1 MNDESLP
8 IGWTTTTFAE
18 VVMSFSNGI
27 GGTQNKEGI
36 GIPVSRI
43 ETIAE
48 QRINFERVGYLAEHD
63 PAKIGKYKLN
73 YGDILFSHINSPA
86 HLGKTAIFK
95 NDRDLYHGINLL
107 RIVVNRD
114 VVHPRFFDYRCKLA
128 RIQGEFAL
136 RAQHAVNQSSIN
148 QKKLGEF
155 KISLAPLAEQK
166 RIADKLDTLLARV
179 DACRE
184 RLNRVPL
191 ILKRFR
197 QSVLAAATT
206 GQLTIDWRENHAH
219 SVSAD
224 TLLLRLKEAH
234 DVAGGHARGNASA
247 PTDDVHDLTV
257 DILPAGWQVAELK
270 DICTPGRPI
279 TYGILK
285 PGPELEEGIPY
296 IRVADFPGNKL
307 NLSGIKKTSPEID
320 QQYKRSRLQAGDL
333 LLSIRGSV
341 GRLIKIPKELEN
353 ANITQDTA
361 RLSISRLVS
370 ADYIYY
376 TLLSESVQR
385 RMKNATRGV
394 AVRGINIG
402 DVRALQVP
410 LPSVAEQGE
419 IVRRVE
425 ALFAIADRLEARLS
439 TTRTSTDRLTPALLA
454 NAFRG
459 ELVPQDPNDEPATE
473 LLKQLASAR
482 ESTTKTKRSSKS
494 VTPA

>member
-73 YGDILFSHINSPA
+73 HGDILFSHINSPT
-86 HLGKTAIFK
+86 HLGKTAIFED
-95 NDRDLYHGINLL
+95 DRDLYHGINLL

-114 VVHPRFFDYRCKLA
+114 VIHPRFFDYRCKLA
-128 RIQGEFAL
+128 RAQGEFSL

-155 KISLAPLAEQK
+155 KISLPPLAEQK
-166 RIADKLDTLLARV
+166 RIADKLDTVLARV

-197 QSVLAAATT
+197 QSVLAAATS
-206 GQLTIDWRENHAH
+206 GQLTADWRGDIKKNWAVERAADVCEKVQSGGTPKEGFTDEPGVPFLKVYNIVNQK
-219 SVSAD
+219 VSF
-224 TLLLRLKEAH
+224 TYRPQY
-234 DVAGGHARGNASA
+234 VAKA
-247 PTDDVHDLTV
+247 VHDGLLAKSKVQPGDVLMNIVGPPLGKVAVVPPDFNEWNINQAITLFRPSARIRCEWLYA
-257 DILPAGWQVAELK
+257 ILCGGENIAQ
-270 DICTPGRPI
+270 
-279 TYGILK
+279 ILNETK
-285 PGPELEEGIPY
+285 
-296 IRVADFPGNKL
+296 
-307 NLSGIKKTSPEID
+307 
-320 QQYKRSRLQAGDL
+320 
-333 LLSIRGSV
+333 GSV
-341 GRLIKIPKELEN
+341 GQV
-353 ANITQDTA
+353 NIS
-361 RLSISRLVS
+361 LSQCRNFLFPVPPIEEQTE
-370 ADYIYY
+370 II
-376 TLLSESVQR
+376 R
-385 RMKNATRGV
+385 RIQT
-394 AVRGINIG
+394 
-402 DVRALQVP
+402 
-410 LPSVAEQGE
+410 
-419 IVRRVE
+419 
-425 ALFAIADRLEARLS
+425 LFAFADRLEARLENACV
-439 TTRTSTDRLTPALLA
+439 TIARLTPTLLA
-454 NAFRG
+454 KAFRG